1 MNKNKGFTKSIA
13 FTLVMAMLFA
23 TLSFGGMAGL
33 PGVGGVEAYG
43 AESITATVRIE
54 GYDSTFLPPTEVNMP
69 AGATV
74 MDAIN
79 AAISG
84 EGIDISMSGVYIDS
98 ISKGGI
104 IWAGNDPRF
113 KPEDNT
119 AYNMSG
125 WTYRI
130 NNQSYNLSVTEKT
143 ISSGEQISL
152 VYGGYGDYGYFPEWL
167 YYGVEGQPVNVK
179 LYSSS
184 WFETIVLGDAFIH
197 SYVDNEVYGQ
207 TDSNGFASISFTTP
221 GTYEITA
228 SKMLEGYTASE
239 GSINLITRPYA
250 KVIIIPE
257 EDTYAVVDSDAAQLS
272 LFYDGKSSE
281 IALPSIGSSGASIS
295 WESSDINTIS
305 VDGQVK
311 RPNYGQDAKVITL
324 TAIIGNES
332 YYSKTKDFQINVL
345 PYTEE
350 ELNETLNKME
360 TDETPPLTVMSD
372 KIHVSTYSWDQQIKF
387 SWRSSRPDV
396 IGETQDQNGY
406 LQVTRPAIGEPDV
419 EVTLTAIATSGDLEK
434 EKSFSV
440 LVVPPLSA
448 EEKLQV
454 LAIIENGIANK
465 VSESGLITSHMTYGS
480 EWIMGMVSSGN
491 RSLINPQD
499 KTNFLAM
506 ALEEIQNSNTTIGK
520 KSKIV
525 VALTALGIDPRVIP
539 GQTSDE
545 AINLI
550 EQIYN
555 EGPGAG
561 FGGQYSI
568 PYVLMVYNLGFT
580 PDGFDRNH
588 QLSQTIDKMAEIEGG
603 TLENEVFYNK
613 WAADTIGLYLSALA
627 PHYGSNATAQGIVS
641 RGIDWINAN
650 QRNGSF
656 GNANS
661 DAMVVLGLSGIQ
673 GNGGES
679 ESRTVLLDQMGSGLL
694 SYKTE
699 ANDGFGYQGSFNLLS
714 TVQGFWGVIA
724 YQKYLN
730 GSGADSYIFNYPTT
744 GLKTDVDWPTEKFPL
759 DIIVTPPT
767 TIKFTK
773 GAWIDASSLNFVV
786 KATYLDG
793 STATIP
799 NSLCTVSYL
808 DTSTSGAKEISVSY
822 LGKTKS
828 FTVIVEDPA
837 TPVVPKEVTLTING
851 TSVSGKKI
859 VIHNSSTVLSVLQE
873 ACGLYGI
880 DILSY
885 KGYVSSMNG
894 LSEFDQ
900 GPNSGWLYQVN
911 GNTPSTTGADQYK
924 LTGGERVT
932 WYYTKDFTKD
942 ASSSAWVTENQAGAV
957 QNGLVSVTTDVKAVT
972 GSDGT
977 AKATVSTTQLDTAVS
992 DALKAAAA
1000 SKDGA
1005 KPAVTIAIEAD
1016 SKAQGVETVIPKAAF
1031 ANLVNKGIQQMT
1043 IASPLGNMTLDLET
1057 LKDIVKGGAGDISL
1071 SIKKAEESKGRPVI
1085 RLEINNGGKA
1095 VGTFSKPITITV
1107 PYNPAASENEQ
1118 GIAVFHLDENGQ
1130 WKNIK
1135 ASKYD
1140 GKNKAI
1146 VFRTNH
1152 FSDFVIAY
1160 SHKTFGD
1167 IQGHWAQTPI
1177 EYLASRRIIQG
1188 MTEES
1193 FAPNGTITRAQF
1205 VTLLAGMAGA
1215 DLNQYSLSRF
1225 NDVKDNAWYKGAVVW
1240 AAENG
1245 IVQGQQAADGSF
1257 WFNPNQN
1264 ISRQDM
1270 AVVMMRYLAWA
1281 KEPAKETTKAIA
1293 FKDGSAIAS
1302 YAKESVA
1309 TMQKAGLI
1317 NGRTTPDNQTVFD
1330 PAGKLTRA
1338 EAAQILTNQLYQQF

>member
-1 MNKNKGFTKSIA
+1 MNKRKGFTKSIA

-54 GYDSTFLPPTEVNMP
+54 GPDGVTILPVTEGAIVDGVTTIGGFVAEICSD
-69 AGATV
+69 AGIDFQLNGGYPATV
-74 MDAIN
+74 GAIN
-79 AAISG
+79 GMWMTRINDSG
-84 EGIDISMSGVYIDS
+84 DIFS
-98 ISKGGI
+98 
-104 IWAGNDPRF
+104 AGNGTWLDF
-113 KPEDNT
+113 TDKTLKNGDQIVIYLWQN
-119 AYNMSG
+119 G
-125 WTYRI
+125 V
-130 NNQSYNLSVTEKT
+130 SYSSFELSNPTKKQV
-143 ISSGEQISL
+143 
-152 VYGGYGDYGYFPEWL
+152 GDYY
-167 YYGVEGQPVNVK
+167 Q
-179 LYSSS
+179 
-184 WFETIVLGDAFIH
+184 
-197 SYVDNEVYGQ
+197 
-207 TDSNGFASISFTTP
+207 
-221 GTYEITA
+221 
-228 SKMLEGYTASE
+228 
-239 GSINLITRPYA
+239 GSIP
-250 KVIIIPE
+250 
-257 EDTYAVVDSDAAQLS
+257 
-272 LFYDGKSSE
+272 
-281 IALPSIGSSGASIS
+281 
-295 WESSDINTIS
+295 
-305 VDGQVK
+305 
-311 RPNYGQDAKVITL
+311 ITL
-324 TAIIGNES
+324 YKYSGN
-332 YYSKTKDFQINVL
+332 
-345 PYTEE
+345 P
-350 ELNETLNKME
+350 
-360 TDETPPLTVMSD
+360 
-372 KIHVSTYSWDQQIKF
+372 
-387 SWRSSRPDV
+387 
-396 IGETQDQNGY
+396 
-406 LQVTRPAIGEPDV
+406 
-419 EVTLTAIATSGDLEK
+419 
-434 EKSFSV
+434 
-440 LVVPPLSA
+440 
-448 EEKLQV
+448 EEKLAV
-454 LAIIENGIANK
+454 
-465 VSESGLITSHMTYGS
+465 
-480 EWIMGMVSSGN
+480 
-491 RSLINPQD
+491 
-499 KTNFLAM
+499 
-506 ALEEIQNSNTTIGK
+506 SNTTITAISREYPEYPTRVMTDENGQAILNLWSGTYDISVELFLLSSESITK
-520 KSKIV
+520 PYACVVVDGQGNTTVESPNMPEVGIVKLDIEIGDGYVYDIKSRLELGNPYFSTTSTMTGITVTAIPISEEAEISISPGGVLASGTSFYISDSTLLESNPFILLVTNGLFSKEYKFFVNTVPPSLDSSEFQIV
-525 VALTALGIDPRVIP
+525 IDEVKSAALTKGIGYYDDYYNEYLIALYSSGGQLTETEKDIYYSRVMSTVDSSKGISASRLAKEAASLGVMGIDPRQVPDISATVP
-539 GQTSDE
+539 
-545 AINLI
+545 
-550 EQIYN
+550 
-555 EGPGAG
+555 
-561 FGGQYSI
+561 
-568 PYVLMVYNLGFT
+568 LGT
-580 PDGFDRNH
+580 
-588 QLSQTIDKMAEIEGG
+588 TIDLIDKISDSQLTNYDNYRAPYI
-603 TLENEVFYNK
+603 L
-613 WAADTIGLYLSALA
+613 LA
-627 PHYGSNATAQGIVS
+627 Y
-641 RGIDWINAN
+641 D
-650 QRNGSF
+650 
-656 GNANS
+656 
-661 DAMVVLGLSGIQ
+661 SG
-673 GNGGES
+673 
-679 ESRTVLLDQMGSGLL
+679 
-694 SYKTE
+694 
-699 ANDGFGYQGSFNLLS
+699 
-714 TVQGFWGVIA
+714 
-724 YQKYLN
+724 
-730 GSGADSYIFNYPTT
+730 NYPTT
-744 GLKTDVDWPTEKFPL
+744 GELTRSKVIDYLLSQQDVSGGFPKNSPDTDTTALYLMAMSPYYKASSGLNGVDAFRINKVKESVTKGLYYLKQQQKNYGRFIGWNYESSNSTAMVVSALTSLGIDPQGAEFTKDGYGALQGLLSYVTADNLIGVTDAISSNYVSNVQGVMALIAYEKFSQNSNANLYMVSTELRIFDGWPTEILKRIEVERTNFEYKAGEVIKPEYLTVTAIFSSQGGIRSDVITNNPDGISGYKITGGNPL
-759 DIIVTPPT
+759 TSGGNNITISYRGKNLVYIQNALNADGTAPQIKTVALTVKDENNRTIASQGNAPIQPGVTSV
-767 TIKFTK
+767 
-773 GAWIDASSLNFVV
+773 IDALIMTLNEANVP
-786 KATYLDG
+786 Y
-793 STATIP
+793 TIP
-799 NSLCTVSYL
+799 
-808 DTSTSGAKEISVSY
+808 G
-822 LGKTKS
+822 
-828 FTVIVEDPA
+828 
-837 TPVVPKEVTLTING
+837 G
-851 TSVSGKKI
+851 T
-859 VIHNSSTVLSVLQE
+859 
-873 ACGLYGI
+873 
-880 DILSY
+880 
-885 KGYVSSMNG
+885 YVSSING
-894 LSEFDQ
+894 LGEFDL
-900 GPNSGWLYQVN
+900 GPYSGWLYQVN

-1043 IASPLGNMTLDLET
+1043 IASPLGNITLDLET

-1071 SIKKAEESKGRPVI
+1071 SIKKAEESQGRPVI

-1245 IVQGQQAADGSF
+1245 IVQGLQAADGSF